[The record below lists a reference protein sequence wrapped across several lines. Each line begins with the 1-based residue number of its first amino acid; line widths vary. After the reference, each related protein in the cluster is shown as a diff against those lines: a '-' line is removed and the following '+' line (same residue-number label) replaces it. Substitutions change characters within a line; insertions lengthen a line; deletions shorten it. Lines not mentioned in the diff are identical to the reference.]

1 MTRLISTT
9 RLISMACRGI
19 RRYEAMRY
27 HDKQDMRYHDKQDM
41 RYHDKQDMRYHDKQD
56 YVSYDTPHIW
66 RVVVYVDMRR
76 VMVS

>member
-1 MTRLISTT
+1 VYHDKQIKSTYRMTRLISTT

-19 RRYEAMRY
+19 RRYEA
-27 HDKQDMRYHDKQDM
+27 M